1 MFDLSSLD
9 TAVADDG
16 GIWLPI
22 THPKTGEPLSL
33 EFRVRSKNSDAVR
46 AKAKRY
52 ISRLQTDRD
61 FREKGKVDL
70 DVAEAHS
77 IDTLVLCT
85 VDWRDCADVNAA
97 VKTYRPEICINKE
110 WIPFSAA
117 KAREIYAHHGW
128 SWLRAQVQ
136 AASED
141 EANFLPSGETSFA
154 NTPSTSSPSPVQP
167 IRATAVAEA

>member
-22 THPKTGEPLSL
+22 MHPKTGEPLSL

-52 ISRLQTDRD
+52 ISRLQVDRG

-85 VDWRDCADVNAA
+85 VDWRDCTDVDAA
-97 VKTYRPEICINKE
+97 VKTYRAEICISKE
-110 WIPFSAA
+110 WVPFSAA

-136 AASED
+136 AAAED
-141 EANFLPSGETSFA
+141 EANFLPQGETSFL
-154 NTPSTSSPSPVQP
+154 NTQSTSSPSPAP
-167 IRATAVAEA
+167 TTPATALRAA

>member
-22 THPKTGEPLSL
+22 MHPKTGEPLSL

-52 ISRLQTDRD
+52 ISRLQVDRG

-85 VDWRDCADVNAA
+85 VDWRDCADVDAT
-97 VKTYRPEICINKE
+97 VKTYRAEICISKE
-110 WIPFSAA
+110 WVPFSAA

-136 AASED
+136 AAAED
-141 EANFLPSGETSFA
+141 EANFLPQGETSFL
-154 NTPSTSSPSPVQP
+154 NTQSTSSPSPAPTTPATVL
-167 IRATAVAEA
+167 RAA